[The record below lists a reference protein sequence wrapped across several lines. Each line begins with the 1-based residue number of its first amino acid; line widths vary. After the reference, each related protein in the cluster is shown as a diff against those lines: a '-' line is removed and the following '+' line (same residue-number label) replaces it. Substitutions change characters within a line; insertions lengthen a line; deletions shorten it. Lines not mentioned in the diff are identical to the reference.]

1 MGNNF
6 SLSDYDDGSSSTSN
20 VRNVQKS
27 VNQVSH
33 VLSLA
38 VQEGT
43 TRLEDLKN
51 DVSRAH
57 SDLVLLESQI
67 VKISKRPDVRTIDS
81 ATAARFD
88 VLEEKMD
95 KLDSKFSDIH
105 LVLSRLA
112 KRDEI
117 MRNALF
123 AADEEEEAPLKKVGI
138 RRPRNV
144 PSALPNK

>member
-1 MGNNF
+1 MSPKGGHGHGVRDWHATH
-6 SLSDYDDGSSSTSN
+6 SLCFGDFF
-20 VRNVQKS
+20 
-27 VNQVSH
+27 
-33 VLSLA
+33 
-38 VQEGT
+38 
-43 TRLEDLKN
+43 
-51 DVSRAH
+51 
-57 SDLVLLESQI
+57 
-67 VKISKRPDVRTIDS
+67 P
-81 ATAARFD
+81 
-88 VLEEKMD
+88 KMD

>member
-1 MGNNF
+1 MP
-6 SLSDYDDGSSSTSN
+6 TEETAETAKTA
-20 VRNVQKS
+20 KS
-27 VNQVSH
+27 AKQFW
-33 VLSLA
+33 
-38 VQEGT
+38 Q
-43 TRLEDLKN
+43 
-51 DVSRAH
+51 
-57 SDLVLLESQI
+57 
-67 VKISKRPDVRTIDS
+67 